1 MGVVEP
7 VGPGPPVERRE
18 RRVADQLV
26 VPVPAVDDARRGSG
40 VHPVIPRPGELQ
52 NAVLARFAGQV
63 ERTRLAAGGMA
74 TGGLP

>member
-1 MGVVEP
+1 M
-7 VGPGPPVERRE
+7 PG
-18 RRVADQLV
+18 
-26 VPVPAVDDARRGSG
+26 S
-40 VHPVIPRPGELQ
+40 VIPRPGELQ